1 MNTTDLNKFVK
12 CDIFTPEVIANI
24 MLKKIKKSG
33 TLLEPSVGNGC
44 LIKNIDF
51 NNYASIDVY
60 ELKKEYLDDMV
71 NHNIINKYNEDF
83 LKAKHKQKYD
93 NIIMNPPY
101 IKVQDLTI
109 DYRKF
114 LKTTF
119 TQLVGIIDIYYAF
132 IIKCIQLL
140 KDDGIMVAITPN
152 TYLYNKSAL
161 CLRKYLIDNQYIKEI
176 IDFKEKKVFKGIS
189 VYCCITVFTK
199 SKKEYI
205 TYNSKKITY
214 KQLKVNYSLFNF
226 NKQETNNLKSIC
238 KITNGIATLR
248 DKIYIKPDKPF
259 DEPCWKKITTGRD
272 DKYIIYPY
280 NDGEIIDEE
289 TFKYNNPKTYNYL
302 LENKDELAKR
312 DRGKKKYPLWFAY
325 GRKQSIK
332 IPDVDNCIYI
342 STFIDPDKIE
352 DAITIRKPLLHTSS
366 LCIRP
371 LNENVD
377 IENIKNIIIKN
388 KDFIKENSP
397 KRSSGW
403 ITVSSRILYLLNIG

>member
-12 CDIFTPEVIANI
+12 CDIFTPKVIANI

-51 NNYASIDVY
+51 NNYESIDVY

-71 NHNIINKYNEDF
+71 NHIIINKYNEDF
-83 LKAKHKQKYD
+83 LKAKHQQKYD

-140 KDDGIMVAITPN
+140 KDDGVMVAITPN

-248 DKIYIKPDKPF
+248 DKIYIKPDKLF

-272 DKYIIYPY
+272 DKFIIYPY

-312 DRGKKKYPLWFAY
+312 DRGKKKYPMWFAY

-342 STFIDPDKIE
+342 STFIDPDKIAE
-352 DAITIRKPLLHTSS
+352 AITIRKPLLHTSS

-403 ITVSSRILYLLNIG
+403 ITVSSRILYLLNVT

>member
-44 LIKNIDF
+44 LIKNVEF
-51 NNYASIDVY
+51 NNYTSIDVY

-83 LKAKHKQKYD
+83 LKAKHQQKYD

-140 KDDGIMVAITPN
+140 KDDGVMVAITPN

-248 DKIYIKPDKPF
+248 DKIYIKPDKLF

-312 DRGKKKYPLWFAY
+312 DRGKKKYPMWFAY

-342 STFIDPDKIE
+342 STFIDPDKIAE
-352 DAITIRKPLLHTSS
+352 AITIRKPLLHTSS

-377 IENIKNIIIKN
+377 IKNIKNIIIKN

-403 ITVSSRILYLLNIG
+403 ITVSSRILYLLNIA